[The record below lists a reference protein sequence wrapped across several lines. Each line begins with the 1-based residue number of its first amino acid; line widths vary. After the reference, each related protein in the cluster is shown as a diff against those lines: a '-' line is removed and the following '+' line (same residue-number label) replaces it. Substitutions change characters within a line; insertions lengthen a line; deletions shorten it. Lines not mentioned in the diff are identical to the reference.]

1 MTQPPAPVRP
11 DHRKQRWSPAALM
24 TIMLASTAL
33 FAMPFVP
40 AAGVAASPA
49 RPSEPIHAIQPATGL
64 DSRKVALGALLFNDR
79 RLSGD
84 NRVACTSCH
93 RLASNGAAAD
103 AMTRMPRR
111 RAPAFNTPT
120 VFNATA
126 NFRLGWRGN
135 FRSPEAQ
142 MASLLEN
149 PSVMQADSAA
159 VIGRLQQDT
168 VLTQRFRAAYGRPP
182 DRAALFDAIV
192 SYERSLVTPGSR
204 FDLWLQGSDTA
215 LSAQELRGYRTFKSI
230 GCISCHQ
237 GVNVGGN
244 LFQRSGIF
252 APATRHG
259 TPILRVPSLR
269 NVATTAPYFH
279 DGSAT
284 TLPQA
289 IKAMG
294 TAQLGVTLN
303 PADVSDI
310 AAFLQT
316 LTGKYQGRQ
325 LTVPQP

>member
-1 MTQPPAPVRP
+1 MTQPPARARP
-11 DHRKQRWSPAALM
+11 DHRKWRWSPAPILKVA
-24 TIMLASTAL
+24 LASAAL
-33 FAMPFVP
+33 LVMPLVP
-40 AAGVAASPA
+40 AAEIAA
-49 RPSEPIHAIQPATGL
+49 PSVRTGEPIHAIQPATGL

-93 RLASNGAAAD
+93 HLASNGAAAD
-103 AMTRMPRR
+103 AMTRMPG
-111 RAPAFNTPT
+111 RATPAFNTPT

-142 MASLLEN
+142 TASLLEN
-149 PSVMQADSAA
+149 PSVMRADIAT
-159 VIGRLQQDT
+159 VVGRLQQDT
-168 VLTQRFRAAYGRPP
+168 VLNQRFRAAYGRPP
-182 DRAALFDAIV
+182 DRAALFDAIAA
-192 SYERSLVTPGSR
+192 YERSLVTPGSR

-215 LSAQELRGYRTFKSI
+215 LSAQELRGYTTFKSI

-252 APATRHG
+252 APAARHG

-294 TAQLGVTLN
+294 TAQLGVTLS
-303 PADVSDI
+303 PADVADI

-316 LTGKYQGRQ
+316 LTGKHQGRQ
-325 LTVPQP
+325 LTAPAP